1 MSKLTKYQ
9 SFAISTLLLVC
20 CSASALAAPQT
31 GTPADGALI
40 NEQQVLYWL
49 IKRGELA
56 ADATEQEKQA
66 AIDAFV
72 SRGRDAKFKPAAIE
86 VKAEQM
92 RLQQAAQKSTKSA
105 QYVAVNNKVLAD
117 QDITKTVKVLAVLV
131 DFPDLPH
138 DANQLAVGDTD
149 MYYSSYPAS
158 HYQQLLF
165 SETGFAGPNSQT
177 LQSAYQYFQAAS
189 GNSFFFTG
197 QVQDWVT
204 ANNNAAYYGG
214 NNEDEDDKAV
224 PELVKEAVVKAIEG
238 MSDTELN
245 SYDIEDPY
253 DLDGDGNYDEADG
266 IIDHVMLFHSSI
278 GEEAGG
284 GILGDDAIWSH
295 RYYVDSATN
304 GYSIP
309 GRGLKVFGYTV
320 QPIDSAAGVCTHEF
334 GHDLGLPDE
343 YDTTNSGDGSP
354 VGEWSL
360 MSGGSWTGSIAGSQP
375 SGFSPYAKSYLQ
387 QKYKGKWVNEQNV
400 SLANLTSSGTSVQLN
415 HATNTDAVN
424 QLSIALPAQ
433 GVPFKAPFTG
443 EYQYYSGQGNMLNN
457 AMSFDVTLPL
467 ETPLALTFKAHWDI
481 EEDYDYVQVLVDSVA
496 IEGNYTS
503 NNNTVYPTVKN
514 FISGQSSDIATS
526 SGADNWVDLSFDLSV
541 YAGRNVQISV
551 VYKTDE
557 AVGEYGMAIDDI
569 QLTNQGNAFY
579 VDGAEA
585 SDVAILAGFSRIDDS
600 LPGQARRY
608 IVQLRSHQG
617 IDAGLAYSKYVP
629 GVLLWLENFN
639 QYDNNVSEHPGE
651 GLIGVIDADQ
661 NLIGTRGTEVQVRDA
676 AFSLYAQSAYSGDTH
691 LDAESLFDDS
701 RDYSAP
707 LKPQAGMIIPELG
720 LTMLVTEQANDS
732 SSATVEFALAD
743 GSILPEVDLTADIT
757 AEVTGAKVNFSA
769 AVSGGSGY
777 TYAWS
782 FGVSNA
788 TSTASSPSYTY
799 PASGDYI
806 VNVLVTDSAGNT
818 VNATKT
824 VRVVIAPVAAFTLTQ
839 TDASVSMTNNSTQG
853 FGGLTYL
860 WNFGDGSASSTAQSP
875 SYTYTQSGTYAVILV
890 ATDSLGNES
899 SVSQNVTVT
908 VAVTTTPTA
917 PTTTTSTDSSSGG
930 GSLGWLSMMLLVL
943 VGTLRKR
950 VN

>member
-1 MSKLTKYQ
+1 MSKLTTLQ
-9 SFAISTLLLVC
+9 GMAISTLLLA
-20 CSASALAAPQT
+20 CSSSAALAAMET

-56 ADATEQEKQA
+56 ADASEAEQQA

-72 SRGRDAKFKPAAIE
+72 SRGRDATFKPAAIE
-86 VKAEQM
+86 LKAEQV
-92 RLQQAAQKSTKSA
+92 RLKQAAQKNSKSA
-105 QYVAVNNKVLAD
+105 QYVAVNSTVQAD

-138 DANQLAVGDTD
+138 DANQLVAGDTD

-165 SETGFAGPNSQT
+165 SETGFVGPNNQT
-177 LQSAYQYFQAAS
+177 LQSAYQYFQAVS

-204 ANNNAAYYGG
+204 ADNNAAFYGS
-214 NNEDEDDKAV
+214 NNSDDDDSAV
-224 PELVKEAVVKAIEG
+224 PDLVKEAVVKAVAN
-238 MSDTELN
+238 MSDAELK

-253 DLDGDGNYDEADG
+253 DLDNDGNYDESDG

-284 GILGDDAIWSH
+284 GVLGDDAIWSH
-295 RYYVDSATN
+295 RYYVDSAST

-309 GRGLKVFGYTV
+309 GRGIKVFGYTV

-354 VGEWSL
+354 VGAWSL

-387 QKYKGKWVNEQNV
+387 QKYKGKWVNEQHI
-400 SLANLTSSGTSVQLN
+400 SLADLTSSGTAFQLN
-415 HATNTDAVN
+415 HAINTDDVN
-424 QLSIALPAQ
+424 QLSIALPAENIA
-433 GVPFKAPFTG
+433 FKAPFTG

-467 ETPLALTFKAHWDI
+467 STPLALTFKAHWDI

-496 IEGNYTS
+496 VEGNYTNNS
-503 NNNTVYPTVKN
+503 NSVYPSVKN
-514 FISGQSSDIATS
+514 AITGKSSDIAGS
-526 SGADNWVDLSFDLSV
+526 SGVNHWVDLSFDLSA
-541 YAGRNVQISV
+541 YAGRNVQISI

-557 AVGEYGMAIDDI
+557 AVSEYGMAIDDI
-569 QLTNQGNAFY
+569 QLTNQGAAFY

-585 SDVAILAGFSRIDDS
+585 DNVASLAGFSRIDDS

-617 IDAGLAYSKYVP
+617 VDAGLSYSKYVP

-651 GLIGVIDADQ
+651 SLIGVIDADQ

-676 AFSLYAQSAYSGDTH
+676 TFSLYNQSAYVGDAH
-691 LDAESLFDDS
+691 LSAESLFDDS

-707 LKPQAGMIIPELG
+707 LKPQAGMILPELG
-720 LTMLVTEQANDS
+720 LTMQITQQATDS
-732 SSATVEFALAD
+732 STATVEFALAD
-743 GSILPEVDLTADIT
+743 SSVLPEVTLTANII
-757 AEVTGAKVNFSA
+757 AQVNGANVSFSA
-769 AVSGGSGY
+769 EVSGGSDY

-782 FGVSNA
+782 FGNNA
-788 TSTASSPSYTY
+788 TSTDPAPAYTY
-799 PASGDYI
+799 TQSGDY
-806 VNVLVTDSAGNT
+806 VVSLVVKDSAGNT
-818 VNATKT
+818 VTATKT
-824 VRVVIAPVAAFTLTQ
+824 IRVIIAPVAAFTLTQ
-839 TDASVSMTNNSTQG
+839 TDATVSVTNRSTQG
-853 FGGLTYL
+853 FGGLTYQ
-860 WNFGDGSASSTAQSP
+860 WNFGDGSATSTAQNANH
-875 SYTYTQSGTYAVILV
+875 TYTQSGSYTITLV

-908 VAVTTTPTA
+908 VATTA
-917 PTTTTSTDSSSGG
+917 TTTSTDSSSGG
-930 GSLGWLSMMLLVL
+930 GSLGWLSMMLLVW
-943 VGTLRKR
+943 VGLLRKST
-950 VN
+950 N